1 MKTWFRF
8 ATLSWIAALLSTPV
22 AVYAQGESAS
32 NPAPVGTWVLTVSF
46 AGGNPPPF
54 KEILTL
60 HHGGTVTETNG
71 SLNAASGLLPPP
83 FNLIG
88 SDGQGTWQRMP
99 GGMIGVAFSKIVFCS
114 AASFAFCAPGQ
125 EGQQL
130 GYLQVRFQA
139 RISGDTLTVDPA
151 NSSTV
156 LILGPDPGGPVVDF
170 GSAASA
176 GVRLH

>member
-8 ATLSWIAALLSTPV
+8 AALSWIATLLAAPV

-32 NPAPVGTWVLTVSF
+32 NPAPVGTWLLTVSF

-71 SLNAASGLLPPP
+71 SLNSASGLLPPP

-99 GGMIGVAFSKIVFCS
+99 GSPVIGFGP
-114 AASFAFCAPGQ
+114 AAS
-125 EGQQL
+125 
-130 GYLQVRFQA
+130 
-139 RISGDTLTVDPA
+139 T
-151 NSSTV
+151 
-156 LILGPDPGGPVVDF
+156 
-170 GSAASA
+170 
-176 GVRLH
+176 GVRLHRSGGRRHARSCHPALARGYTEADERHRPASNR